1 MVSDVLCSAAV
12 LWLYWFIVRNTDMI
26 SESSS
31 IGITARRIAE
41 IVI

>member
-26 SESSS
+26 SESS